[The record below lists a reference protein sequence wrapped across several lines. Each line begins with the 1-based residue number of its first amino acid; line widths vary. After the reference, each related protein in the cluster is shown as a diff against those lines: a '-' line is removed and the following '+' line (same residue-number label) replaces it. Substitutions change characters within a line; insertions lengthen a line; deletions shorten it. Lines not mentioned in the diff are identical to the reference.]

1 MPLAIRRS
9 TAPYRHSG
17 TEALA
22 ITLTRSSAY
31 RPITPLQNDAYIS
44 AILDVDYNTISAVFW
59 DASGGTLFIDNGSF
73 SSGPTSITVNGAVA
87 LMLDLDTMTF
97 TVSDP
102 SQTLT
107 GVNILV
113 EGVKE
118 TPLACTVN
126 FPPGPGGLAGS
137 SVTVSCFPI
146 IPSQH
151 RV

>member
-1 MPLAIRRS
+1 LTQPVSYTIF
-9 TAPYRHSG
+9 PG
-17 TEALA
+17 TTFDSFR
-22 ITLTRSSAY
+22 IKNAY
-31 RPITPLQNDAYIS
+31 RTIIPLQNDAYIS
-44 AILDVDYNTISAVFW
+44 AILDLDYNTISAVFW
-59 DASGGTLFIDNGSF
+59 NASGGTLFIDNAPFSGSA
-73 SSGPTSITVNGAVA
+73 SITVSGAVA
-87 LMLDLDTMTF
+87 LILDLDTETF

-107 GVNILV
+107 SVDVLV
-113 EGVKE
+113 EGIKE

-137 SVTVSCFPI
+137 SVTVPCFPV